1 MSLADDLDAVT
12 RNVADEL
19 GPELW
24 ARMERAIA
32 AMPHEAIEAGFVRPV
47 GPAPDFTLPD
57 LLGLPVALSEVLAD
71 GPALILFYRGSWCP
85 YCRAT
90 LAAYEEIAPQVRVS
104 GGRLLAIGP
113 ERPESGVEFR
123 RIAKLSFDMLVD
135 DGAAIAVRYG
145 AALPM
150 PDAMRAFYTEL
161 GQDISLWNAAGDWV
175 IAVPAAF
182 VVDRA
187 GDVRWARGY
196 PDFRSR
202 PDPNDALR
210 ALESVA

>member
-1 MSLADDLDAVT
+1 MALASDLEAVT
-12 RNVADEL
+12 RKVAGEL
-19 GPELW
+19 GPEMW
-24 ARMERAIA
+24 ARMERAVA
-32 AMPHEAIEAGFVRPV
+32 ALPHEAIEAGFVRPV
-47 GPAPDFTLPD
+47 GPAPPFTLPD
-57 LLGLPVALSEVLAD
+57 LLGLPIALSEVLAE

-90 LAAYEEIAPQVRVS
+90 LAAYEEIAPQIRVS
-104 GGRLLAIGP
+104 GGRLLAVAP

-135 DGAAIAVRYG
+135 KGATVAARYG

-161 GQDISLWNAAGDWV
+161 GEDISAWNAAGDWV
-175 IAVPAAF
+175 IALPAAF
-182 VVDRA
+182 VVDHA
-187 GDVRWARGY
+187 GDVRWMRGY

-202 PDPNDALR
+202 PDPLDALR
-210 ALESVA
+210 ALESLA